1 MLKVLLKNILKVNK
15 GKYISETFLEKE
27 QGMSPLITVPYL
39 RNGITSSY
47 VKNSN
52 ILKNNEIVIISD
64 GANSGEIFKSVEGVL
79 SSTLWHLEVNP
90 EFNKDLFF
98 YQLKSKEHKIKSLN
112 NNVFINHLKQED
124 INYLKFNNYSKEES
138 LKIVNELNNKFNSID
153 SLLSILSKKEENLNE
168 YLNKYIKRKFEN
180 NCKRKRI
187 KDLFSVKTGATP
199 LKRTK
204 ADLKYIPLISAKDIL
219 VKNIN
224 NIGSDFISANEVFTN
239 NLHKVNK
246 NTLLMSIV
254 GHNTGRVCIAKESLC
269 HTQSVISLSANKEVN
284 EVAYY
289 YFNYV
294 KNDWTEERKGT
305 SILSINSTKV
315 KNEFFYIPKN
325 ITIFLETVKK
335 KEEQI
340 VSAINEIKEQKKY
353 LIEFKKSLIKDL

>member
-1 MLKVLLKNILKVNK
+1 MSKVLLKNILKVNK
-15 GKYISETFLEKE
+15 GKYISETFLEKAE
-27 QGMSPLITVPYL
+27 GMSPLITVPYL
-39 RNGITSSY
+39 RNGVASSY

-98 YQLKSKEHKIKSLN
+98 YQLKSQEHKIKSLN
-112 NNVFINHLKQED
+112 KNVFINHLKQDD
-124 INYLKFNNYSKEES
+124 ISYLKFNNYSKEES

-153 SLLSILSKKEENLNE
+153 SLLSTLSKKEENLNE
-168 YLNKYIKRKFEN
+168 YLNTYIKNKFKN

-199 LKRTK
+199 IKRK
-204 ADLKYIPLISAKDIL
+204 KGDLKNIPLISAKDIL
-219 VKNIN
+219 VKNKNN
-224 NIGSDFISANEVFTN
+224 NISELISEKEMLVN

-254 GHNTGRVCIAKESLC
+254 GSNTGRVCVSKERLC
-269 HTQSVISLSANKEVN
+269 HTQSIISLFANE
-284 EVAYY
+284 EISELAYY

-294 KNDWTEERKGT
+294 KNDWSEERKGT

-315 KNEFFYIPKN
+315 KNEFIYIPEN
-325 ITIFLETVKK
+325 IKFFLKSIKE
-335 KEEQI
+335 KEEII
-340 VSAINEIKEQKKY
+340 VNATNEIKKQKQN
-353 LIEFKKSLIKDL
+353 LIELKKSLIKDL

>member
-138 LKIVNELNNKFNSID
+138 LKIVNELNNKFNSIY
-153 SLLSILSKKEENLNE
+153 SLESICSK
-168 YLNKYIKRKFEN
+168 
-180 NCKRKRI
+180 
-187 KDLFSVKTGATP
+187 
-199 LKRTK
+199 
-204 ADLKYIPLISAKDIL
+204 
-219 VKNIN
+219 
-224 NIGSDFISANEVFTN
+224 
-239 NLHKVNK
+239 
-246 NTLLMSIV
+246 
-254 GHNTGRVCIAKESLC
+254 
-269 HTQSVISLSANKEVN
+269 
-284 EVAYY
+284 
-289 YFNYV
+289 
-294 KNDWTEERKGT
+294 
-305 SILSINSTKV
+305 
-315 KNEFFYIPKN
+315 
-325 ITIFLETVKK
+325 
-335 KEEQI
+335 
-340 VSAINEIKEQKKY
+340 
-353 LIEFKKSLIKDL
+353 